1 MQKERSKRL
10 RKIVRACNF
19 REIKQKIKKAQK
31 HKKAIKASSIQRL
44 LKCCPNFLGCFAED
58 ELETLSLRTFPCF
71 LIVNIDSSNLDGSHW
86 IALGLFRDRIEIMD
100 PLGFT
105 IFNWTRVPCKLMNF
119 CHLFGSRRKI
129 HVSKRIQPNFSVL
142 CGYYCIY
149 YVIFRQLFSLHK
161 VQSVFSSN
169 LDKNDLQLIKN
180 FS

>member
-86 IALGLFRDRIEIMD
+86 IAIGLFRDRLEIMD

>member
-10 RKIVRACNF
+10 RKIVRVCNF
-19 REIKQKIKKAQK
+19 PEIKHKIKKAQK
-31 HKKAIKASSIQRL
+31 HQKAIKASSIQRL

-86 IALGLFRDRIEIMD
+86 IALGLFRDRLEIMD

-119 CHLFGSRRKI
+119 CHLFGSRREI
-129 HVSKRIQPNFSVL
+129 HVSKRIQPDNSVL
-142 CGYYCIY
+142 CGYYCIH
-149 YVIFRQLFSLHK
+149 YVIFRQIFSLHK
-161 VQSVFSSN
+161 VQGVFSSN
-169 LDKNDLQLIKN
+169 LNKNDLQLIKN

>member
-10 RKIVRACNF
+10 RKIVRVCNF
-19 REIKQKIKKAQK
+19 PEIKHKIKKAQK
-31 HKKAIKASSIQRL
+31 HQKAIKASSIQTL

-71 LIVNIDSSNLDGSHW
+71 LIVNIDSLNLDGSHW
-86 IALGLFRDRIEIMD
+86 IALGLFRDRLEIMD

-105 IFNWTRVPCKLMNF
+105 IFNWNRVPCKLMNF
-119 CHLFGSRRKI
+119 CHLFGARRKI
-129 HVSKRIQPNFSVL
+129 HVTKRIQSNLSVL
-142 CGYYCIY
+142 CGFYCIH
-149 YVIFRQLFSLHK
+149 YVIFRQIFSLHK

-169 LDKNDLQLIKN
+169 LNKNDLQLIKN